1 MVAPP
6 PAAIVGNWQTTA
18 FVVDGTDVHVQGM
31 GLAIT
36 FTVESE
42 YFSTFTND
50 VAGFCETGT
59 SCSDD
64 GEFSA
69 TATSLTLDPGTPDA
83 VTLSYAVSGNTLTLS
98 GTFYGSNVALTL
110 EAF

>member
-1 MVAPP
+1 M
-6 PAAIVGNWQTTA
+6 G
-18 FVVDGTDVHVQGM
+18 FV
-31 GLAIT
+31 IT
-36 FTVESE
+36 FIDESE
-42 YFSTFTND
+42 HFFTITND
-50 VAGFCETGT
+50 VAGFCDTGT
-59 SCSDD
+59 SCTDD

-69 TATSLTLDPGTPDA
+69 TATSVTFDPGTPDA